1 MSNHTGSFKLDPGSI
16 PSSLTM
22 LAAGTGFTPMAKLTK
37 RVLEG
42 NKESRARLVFFNKTE
57 KDIMWR
63 RQVRLIFLKA
73 DSQLLETHSL
83 LN

>member
-1 MSNHTGSFKLDPGSI
+1 MSNHTGSFKLEV

-42 NKESRARLVFFNKTE
+42 NKESRARLVLFNKTE

-63 RQVRLIFLKA
+63 GQVRLNFF
-73 DSQLLETHSL
+73 
-83 LN
+83 